1 MELLFFYLYKFR
13 CLRREQDATRFLLLM
28 ISSTV
33 HVHKH
38 REANINK
45 NISRTFQATMPRL
58 GTNKKDI
65 ILYNFA

>member
-1 MELLFFYLYKFR
+1 MQLSEAKSLLVNPVHPNIS
-13 CLRREQDATRFLLLM
+13 M

-45 NISRTFQATMPRL
+45 NISRTFPATMPRL